1 MSDITILRLK
11 HLVSEY
17 ENLGSNAFA
26 APILRSCGVSSATM
40 NDPKGRVTIRQEA
53 EFVRRACD
61 ALDDPCFA
69 ARAGLEYRDGVT
81 LTAYVARS
89 CETLQQAMELASR
102 FLALADSDTM
112 LVLEE
117 LKGSPFFAV
126 QSRSGT
132 LDRDYR
138 HREFLVFALVARLRR
153 IAGAGFTPAGL
164 AFRHDIRAHHSALER
179 LAGCSVHV
187 EQEKTGLWLTPAT
200 LQLPIST
207 ADPELRAYLS
217 QHGEGLL
224 KAHSQDDRP
233 LSEQVEAALLESLP
247 GRLPS
252 AEEIAARVGVSRR
265 TMTRKLTGSG
275 DPYRAILDRVRL
287 GLAKE
292 WLRDEYSIAE
302 IAFLLDYADQAA
314 FTTAFRRWTGTT
326 PNAFRAAQ
334 GAGPRSI

>member
-1 MSDITILRLK
+1 MTDVTILRLK
-11 HLVSEY
+11 HLVSEFDKQ
-17 ENLGSNAFA
+17 GSDAFA

-40 NDPKGRVTIRQEA
+40 NDPKGRITIRQEA
-53 EFVRRACD
+53 AFVRHACD
-61 ALDDPCFA
+61 ALNDPCFA
-69 ARAGLEYRDGVT
+69 ARAGLAYRDAAT

-102 FLALADSDTM
+102 FLALADSDTR

-117 LKGSPFFAV
+117 LDGAPFFAL

-153 IAGAGFTPAGL
+153 IAGTTFTPAGL
-164 AFRHDIRAHHSALER
+164 AFRHDIRGHHAALEKH
-179 LAGCSVHV
+179 ATCKVHV
-187 EQEKTGLWLTPAT
+187 EQERTGLWLTPSA

-207 ADPELRAYLS
+207 AEPELRAYLS

-233 LSEQVEAALLESLP
+233 LSEQVEAALLECLP
-247 GRLPS
+247 GRLPP
-252 AEEIAARVGVSRR
+252 AEEIAARVGISRR
-265 TMTRKLTGSG
+265 TMTRKLTASG

-292 WLRDEYSIAE
+292 WLRDDYSIAE

-326 PNAFRAAQ
+326 PNAYRVSQSAV
-334 GAGPRSI
+334 PNRD